1 MNSITPQ
8 VEELAKDWFRRCRES
23 QMVHYEYGSL
33 LERRHLFFGVPAIV
47 LSTIVGTAIF
57 SSREASAD
65 KEFLKIFFGL
75 LSMLSASITAL
86 QTFLNLADRASKHKA
101 AGAKYGA
108 IRRDLELLK
117 QVPPT
122 SEEDVRARLESI
134 KIQMDELASNAP
146 GVPSMF
152 KQKIDERLK
161 SKSHNR
167 IYQLDP
173 SLSSTL
179 GDKNRPINIHKEVSL

>member
-1 MNSITPQ
+1 MNSFTPQ

-33 LERRHLFFGVPAIV
+33 LERRHLYFGVPSIV
-47 LSTIVGTAIF
+47 LSTVVGTAIF
-57 SSREASAD
+57 SSWEASAD
-65 KEFLKIFFGL
+65 GKFLKIFFGL

-108 IRRDLELLK
+108 IRRDLEFLK
-117 QVPPT
+117 LVPPA
-122 SEEDVRARLESI
+122 SEEEVRERLESI
-134 KIQMDELASNAP
+134 KIQMDELASNVP
-146 GVPSMF
+146 GVPSRF
-152 KQKIDERLK
+152 KQKIDKRLK

-167 IYQLDP
+167 IYQLAP
-173 SLSSTL
+173 SLEKS
-179 GDKNRPINIHKEVSL
+179 DV